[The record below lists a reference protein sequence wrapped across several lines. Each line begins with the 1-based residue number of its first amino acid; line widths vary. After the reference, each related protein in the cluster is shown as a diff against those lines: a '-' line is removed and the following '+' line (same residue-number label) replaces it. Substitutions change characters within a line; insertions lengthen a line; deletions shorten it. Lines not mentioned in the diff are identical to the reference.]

1 MFIIKKAILFWLSAV
16 LFFSWPAHA
25 SETDPTLS
33 QLNHYLWEGA
43 RKGDIAV
50 INTLI
55 DGGFNLDTADEK
67 GYTAIILAAYHGH
80 DDVVQALLAAGADPC
95 LRDKRGNSALMGA
108 VFKGEL
114 TVARR
119 LIRADCNVNQRNQA
133 GQTAAMYAALFQRK
147 ELLRELSNKGADMK
161 LVDDAGNNVEA
172 LSKGTIRTSR

>member
-67 GYTAIILAAYHGH
+67 GTRPSFWRPTMAMMMWCK
-80 DDVVQALLAAGADPC
+80 PC
-95 LRDKRGNSALMGA
+95 LRP
-108 VFKGEL
+108 
-114 TVARR
+114 
-119 LIRADCNVNQRNQA
+119 
-133 GQTAAMYAALFQRK
+133 GQIPACAT
-147 ELLRELSNKGADMK
+147 S
-161 LVDDAGNNVEA
+161 VEIA
-172 LSKGTIRTSR
+172 P